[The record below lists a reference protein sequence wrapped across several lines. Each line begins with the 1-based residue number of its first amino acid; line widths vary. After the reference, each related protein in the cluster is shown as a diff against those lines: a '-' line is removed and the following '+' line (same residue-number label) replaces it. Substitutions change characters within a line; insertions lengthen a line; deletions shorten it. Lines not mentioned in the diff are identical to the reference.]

1 MERQNEKKK
10 EDEELT
16 NEQVEEIFNRLEEN
30 YGISGLLDDEG
41 IDGIKQK
48 IREVRGNLE
57 ILKKYIEDEIC

>member
-16 NEQVEEIFNRLEEN
+16 NEQVEEIFNRLDEN
-30 YGISGLLDDEG
+30 YGIASFVDIDEF
-41 IDGIKQK
+41 KQK

-57 ILKKYIEDEIC
+57 ILKKYIEEEII

>member
-57 ILKKYIEDEIC
+57 ILKKYIEEEII

>member
-16 NEQVEEIFNRLEEN
+16 NEQVEEIFNILDEN
-30 YGISGLLDDEG
+30 YGIASFVDIDEF
-41 IDGIKQK
+41 KQK

-57 ILKKYIEDEIC
+57 ILKKYIEEEII